1 MFLYQMKDE
10 HVQILGCR
18 GYDGSIRIPE
28 KIGDRPVTELAAY
41 AFSDGWGKNEML
53 SLAGKEI
60 RLCDE
65 EGNPIEIEDKDIPPE
80 ISCEGL
86 IDIYLPVTIRKIGN
100 YAFYNCYELS
110 RVECSSSIIDV
121 GSGLFTGCTGVR
133 FLDIHM
139 IDGERSCMK
148 ELLAELRQELYV
160 NYYGS
165 KGSARLVFPEMF
177 EESVEHTPARI
188 ILREMHGCG
197 HMYRYCFDQTEF
209 QFHKYDALFPHILVQ
224 EPERVTAALV
234 LGRLYTPV
242 ELLEKDREVYEAY
255 LMEHF
260 KGAARLALEEKDPAL
275 FLWLAG
281 QYGHKQE
288 DFDGLVDMAGNAEK
302 PEILS
307 VLMNLRRQRFKA
319 GKRKFSLI

>member
-1 MFLYQMKDE
+1 MFLYQITGD
-10 HVQILGCR
+10 HVRILGCR

-28 KIGDRPVTELAAY
+28 KIGELPVTELAAY
-41 AFSDGWGKNEML
+41 AFSNGWGKEEML
-53 SLAGKEI
+53 SSAGKEI

-65 EGNPIEIEDKDIPPE
+65 EGNSIEIEEKDIPPE

-86 IDIYLPVTIRKIGN
+86 KDIYLPGTIRKIGN

-110 RVECSSSIIDV
+110 HVECFSSIFDV

-133 FLDIHM
+133 FLDIHV
-139 IDGERSCMK
+139 IDGTRSCMK

-160 NYYGS
+160 NYYSS
-165 KGSARLVFPEMF
+165 KGEARLVFPEMY

-197 HMYRYCFDQTEF
+197 HMYRYCFDHTEF
-209 QFHKYDALFPHILVQ
+209 LFHKYDALFPHILVQ

-242 ELLEKDREVYEAY
+242 NLLERDREVYEAY
-255 LMEHF
+255 LREHF
-260 KGAARLALEEKDPAL
+260 KGAAKLALEEKDPAL
-275 FLWLAG
+275 FLWLAKE
-281 QYGHKQE
+281 YGHNQE
-288 DFDGLVDMAGNAEK
+288 DFDEMVDLAGNGDR
-302 PEILS
+302 PEVLS
-307 VLMNLRRQRFKA
+307 VLMKLRRQRFMA
-319 GKRKFSLI
+319 GKRSFSLT

>member
-1 MFLYQMKDE
+1 MFLYQITDD

-28 KIGDRPVTELAAY
+28 KIRGLPVTELAAY
-41 AFSDGWGKNEML
+41 AFSDGWGKREVL
-53 SLAGKEI
+53 ASAGKEI
-60 RLCDE
+60 CLCDE
-65 EGNPIEIEDKDIPPE
+65 EGNPIEIEEKDIPPE

-86 IDIYLPVTIRKIGN
+86 KDIYLPHTIRKIGN
-100 YAFYNCYELS
+100 YAFYNCYELGH
-110 RVECSSSIIDV
+110 VECFSSIFDV
-121 GSGLFTGCTGVR
+121 GSGLFTGCSGVR
-133 FLDIHM
+133 FLDIHI

-160 NYYGS
+160 NHFS
-165 KGSARLVFPEMF
+165 IKGEARLVFPEMY

-197 HMYRYCFDQTEF
+197 HMYRYCFDRTEF

-242 ELLEKDREVYEAY
+242 NLLEKDKEVYEAY
-255 LMEHF
+255 LMKYF
-260 KGAARLALEEKDPAL
+260 KGAARLAFEEKDPAL
-275 FLWLAG
+275 FLWLALE
-281 QYGHKQE
+281 YGHNQE
-288 DFDGLVDMAGNAEK
+288 DFDGMVDMAGNGDR
-302 PEILS
+302 PEVLS
-307 VLMNLRRQRFKA
+307 VLMKLRRQRFTA
-319 GKRKFSLI
+319 GKRRFSLT

>member
-18 GYDGSIRIPE
+18 GYDRSIRIPE
-28 KIGDRPVTELAAY
+28 KIGGRPVTELAAY

-242 ELLEKDREVYEAY
+242 ELFEKDREVYEAY

-307 VLMNLRRQRFKA
+307 ILMNLRRQRFKA

>member
-1 MFLYQMKDE
+1 MFLYQITDD

-28 KIGDRPVTELAAY
+28 KIRGLPVTELAAY
-41 AFSDGWGKNEML
+41 AFSDGWGKREVL
-53 SLAGKEI
+53 ASAGKEI
-60 RLCDE
+60 CLCDE
-65 EGNPIEIEDKDIPPE
+65 EGYSIEIEEKDIPPE

-86 IDIYLPVTIRKIGN
+86 KDIYLPHTIRKIGN
-100 YAFYNCYELS
+100 YAFYNCYELGH
-110 RVECSSSIIDV
+110 VECFSSIFDV
-121 GSGLFTGCTGVR
+121 GSGLFTGCSGVR
-133 FLDIHM
+133 FLDIHI

-160 NYYGS
+160 NYFS
-165 KGSARLVFPEMF
+165 IKGEARLVFPEMY

-197 HMYRYCFDQTEF
+197 HMYRYCFDRTEF

-242 ELLEKDREVYEAY
+242 NLLEKDKEVYEAY
-255 LMEHF
+255 LTKHF
-260 KGAARLALEEKDPAL
+260 RGAARLALEEKDPAL
-275 FLWLAG
+275 FLWLALE
-281 QYGHKQE
+281 YGHNQE
-288 DFDGLVDMAGNAEK
+288 DFDGMVDMAGNGDR
-302 PEILS
+302 PEVLS
-307 VLMNLRRQRFKA
+307 VLMKLRRQRFTA
-319 GKRKFSLI
+319 GKRRFSLT

>member
-28 KIGDRPVTELAAY
+28 KIGGRPVTELAAY
-41 AFSDGWGKNEML
+41 AFSDGWGKNEMF

-242 ELLEKDREVYEAY
+242 ELLVKDREVYEAY

>member
-1 MFLYQMKDE
+1 MFLYQIAND
-10 HVQILGCR
+10 HVRVLGCR
-18 GYDGSIRIPE
+18 GYDGSIRIPG
-28 KIGDRPVTELAAY
+28 KIGGQPVTELAAY

-53 SLAGKEI
+53 SLAGNEI

-65 EGNPIEIEDKDIPPE
+65 EGSPIEIEEKDIPPE

-86 IDIYLPVTIRKIGN
+86 KDIYLPETIRKIGN

-110 RVECSSSIIDV
+110 HVECSSSIFDV
-121 GSGLFTGCTGVR
+121 GSGLFTGCTGIR
-133 FLDIHM
+133 FLDIHI

-160 NYYGS
+160 NYYSG
-165 KGSARLVFPEMF
+165 KGNARLVFPEMF
-177 EESVEHTPARI
+177 EESVEHTPAKI

-197 HMYRYCFDQTEF
+197 HMYRYSFDQTEF

-234 LGRLYTPV
+234 LGRLYTPM

-281 QYGHKQE
+281 QYGHNQE
-288 DFDGLVDMAGNAEK
+288 DFDRMVDMAGSADK